1 MQEETL
7 GELISKGLKE
17 EMTLYGALKMVGI
30 QVSRERAWEELLRR
44 HSEPKHRTCWR
55 NERERGA
62 CLNSMRVEEWAG
74 GNIWCR

>member
-62 CLNSMRVEEWAG
+62 FLNSMRVEEWAG